1 MFSNF
6 LSAFVAPV
14 LVLSSLASAAGTGA
28 LVDLSSVGPSTPL
41 SAKSTICNVLNYGGV
56 ADNKTDI
63 GPAIKLAFSSC
74 AIKGGATLYIPPG
87 SYSRKQS
94 QNYLTIKQH

>member
-6 LSAFVAPV
+6 ISAL
-14 LVLSSLASAAGTGA
+14 LVPGLLFSSIAAAAGTGA
-28 LVDLSSVGPSTPL
+28 VVDLTLVGPSTPL
-41 SAKSTICNVLNYGGV
+41 SQKTTICNVLNYGGV

-63 GPAIKLAFSSC
+63 GPAILLAFSSC

-87 SYSRKQS
+87 SYSRE
-94 QNYLTIKQH
+94 T